1 MSNTGDDVPSADFV
15 TVFEYGT
22 KTLRNPLHDSFLYTL
37 CVLFALPFTS
47 LSASESAVAVTVL
60 IVAGESL
67 FAIGGLIAGK
77 SLLESFRRKLIPRR
91 LRREK
96 QPMGSE
102 E

>member
-1 MSNTGDDVPSADFV
+1 MERRRLGILFMILSCIPYA
-15 TVFEYGT
+15 
-22 KTLRNPLHDSFLYTL
+22 
-37 CVLFALPFTS
+37 VLFALPFTS

-96 QPMGSE
+96 PMGSE